1 MEEVGGYPRREAAF
15 ERDWTK
21 GSIVGNLWSLSWPI
35 VINNSLFMV
44 GQTVDMIWIGK
55 LGVASIAGVGV
66 AFIVFTLVMLV
77 KMGLVVGVRAMIAR
91 FMGAGDAEG
100 ANHVARQAFV
110 ISAAYGAVMTAIGL
124 FFAEPVLNLFGLEAD
139 VVAEGAAYMRM
150 TFAGWVT
157 MSFWLMS
164 FSIMQASGDTVTPM
178 KISIFIRFVQVAL
191 CPFLVFGW
199 WIFPRLGVS
208 GAALS
213 NVINQSLGMF
223 ISLWV
228 FSTGRSRLR
237 LTLRN
242 FRLDLNIIWRIVK
255 IGIPASVMGMQRSFG
270 NLVLTWF
277 MVPFGTLAV
286 AAHSLVQRVEMI
298 LFMPSMGLG
307 WGAGVLVGQNLGAGQ
322 PGRAERSGWL
332 ATGFAEG
339 FMVACSVAVLLW
351 AESIVS
357 IFNTEP
363 GLVEITSIFLRIA
376 AAGYLVQGFIA
387 VLQNCISGAGDT
399 LPAMLISLII
409 VWVVQL
415 PLAFLLPQVTD
426 LGVNG
431 VRWAIAAGIVV
442 GAVAYVAY
450 FRLGRWKHKKV

>member
-21 GSIVGNLWSLSWPI
+21 GSIVGNLWSLSWPM
-35 VINNSLFMV
+35 VISYGLYMV
-44 GQTVDMIWIGK
+44 GQTVDMVWVGK
-55 LGVASIAGVGV
+55 LGTTPIAGVGIGG
-66 AFIVFTLVMLV
+66 IVVTLVLTA
-77 KMGLVVGVRAMIAR
+77 KFGLVMGARAMVAR
-91 FMGAGDAEG
+91 FMGVGDTEG
-100 ANHVARQAFV
+100 ANHVAQQALV
-110 ISAAYGAVMTAIGL
+110 ISATYGVIMTAVGVFL
-124 FFAEPVLNLFGLEAD
+124 AEPILGLFGLEPD
-139 VVAEGAAYMRM
+139 VIAEGATYMRVIL
-150 TFAGWVT
+150 AGWVA
-157 MSFWLMS
+157 MSFWLMT
-164 FSIMQASGDTVTPM
+164 FSIMQASGDAVTPM
-178 KISIFIRFVQVAL
+178 KISIYIRVVHVAL

-199 WIFPRLGVS
+199 WIFPRLGVG

-213 NVINQSLGMF
+213 NVIYQILGMVLG
-223 ISLWV
+223 LWIL
-228 FSTGRSRLR
+228 FSGRTRLR

-242 FRLDLNIIWRIVK
+242 FRLDPDMIWRIVK
-255 IGIPASVMGMQRSFG
+255 IGIPASVMGIQNTFG
-270 NLVLTWF
+270 HLVLTWF
-277 MVPFGTLAV
+277 MVPFGTFAI
-286 AAHSLVQRVEMI
+286 AAHSLVQRVEMMFF
-298 LFMPSMGLG
+298 LPSMGLG
-307 WGAGVLVGQNLGAGQ
+307 TGAGVLVGQNLGAGQ

-339 FMVACSVAVLLW
+339 FMVACSVAILLW
-351 AESIVS
+351 AESIVG

-431 VRWAIAAGIVV
+431 VRWAIVAGITV